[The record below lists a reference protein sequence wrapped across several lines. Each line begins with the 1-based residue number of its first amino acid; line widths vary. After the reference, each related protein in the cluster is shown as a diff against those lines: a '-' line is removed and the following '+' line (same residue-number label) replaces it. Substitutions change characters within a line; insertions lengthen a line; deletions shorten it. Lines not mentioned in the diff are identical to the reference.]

1 MKQSIS
7 AKSGVE
13 IVENARMNSKYGLI
27 LKSRSKANMIGHIN
41 NILSYKDQP
50 DLPADRLIVTNYDSM
65 GKRIK
70 FKRHEQVVE
79 H

>member
-41 NILSYKDQP
+41 NILSYKD
-50 DLPADRLIVTNYDSM
+50 
-65 GKRIK
+65 
-70 FKRHEQVVE
+70 
-79 H
+79 